1 MLRKAFRRDGEACR
15 GRGRRRGLARVAD
28 AGIHYMFTSVL
39 QKSGLKDTNREEFSD
54 SAQKV
59 ESYVR
64 CVYRR
69 GDAVQAFEH
78 CLAWKK
84 SRQDEDS
91 VVKSIIG
98 PVRGEL
104 T

>member
-64 CVYRR
+64 RTL
-69 GDAVQAFEH
+69 H
-78 CLAWKK
+78 L
-84 SRQDEDS
+84 
-91 VVKSIIG
+91 
-98 PVRGEL
+98 L
-104 T
+104 TSACWFFT